1 MEAKV
6 TAESARKKAELL
18 AGGPV
23 LLPLG
28 FKPPFPPS
36 RSTAGPGTGY
46 PELVFS
52 FGGTRVRKAIS
63 RESGDFLL
71 RDDAGTL
78 SILKG
83 GEPFIEGAEL
93 QPTLLHAPFQAFI
106 NVDSRCAYRCVFCGS
121 HRLEPHAT
129 KDLTDDR
136 IVEMAVNASRERGF
150 TGVALTSGVAQS
162 PAETTRRLAGL
173 IERIR
178 EALPEAPVGVE
189 PYVTRSD
196 QIDSLREAGAE
207 EIKINIESFDRDV
220 FEKICPDRDY
230 EMILRRVDHA
240 CEVFGRNKVCS
251 NIIFGL
257 GETDETILNGVRA
270 LAGMG
275 AVATLRAIRVSALNR
290 DDLDRTLGE
299 LRPVTASRMLDLA
312 REQKTIL
319 QDHGLSPL
327 GFKTMCH
334 ACLACDIVPF
344 WDV

>member
-1 MEAKV
+1 M

-23 LLPLG
+23 LLPRD

-36 RSTAGPGTGY
+36 RSTAGPGAGH
-46 PELVFS
+46 PEMVFS
-52 FGGTRVRKAIS
+52 FGGTRAKKAIS
-63 RESGDFLL
+63 RDSGDFLL
-71 RDDAGTL
+71 RDSGGTL
-78 SILKG
+78 SIMREGK
-83 GEPFIEGAEL
+83 PFIKEVEL

-129 KDLTDDR
+129 KNLTDDR
-136 IVEMAVNASRERGF
+136 IVDMAVNASKERGF
-150 TGVALTSGVAQS
+150 TGVALTSGVARS
-162 PAETTRRLAGL
+162 PADTTLRLARL

-178 EALPEAPVGVE
+178 GALPETSIGVE
-189 PYVTRSD
+189 PYVTLPNQVD
-196 QIDSLREAGAE
+196 TLLEAGAD
-207 EIKINIESFDRDV
+207 EIKMNIESFDRDL
-220 FEKICPDRDY
+220 FGEICPDRDY
-230 EMILRRVDHA
+230 DVILHGISHA

-257 GETDETILNGVRA
+257 GETDETILNGVTV
-270 LAGMG
+270 LADMG
-275 AVATLRAIRVSALNR
+275 AVATLRAIRVNELNIA
-290 DDLDRTLGE
+290 DLDRVLGDMQ
-299 LRPVTASRMLDLA
+299 PVTADRMLSLA
-312 REQKTIL
+312 RGQKRIL
-319 QDHGLSPL
+319 QGHGLSPL

>member
-1 MEAKV
+1 METKV

-23 LLPLG
+23 LLPSD
-28 FKPPFPPS
+28 FRPPFPPS
-36 RSTAGPGTGY
+36 RSTAGPGAGR

-52 FGGTRVRKAIS
+52 FGGTRAKKAIS
-63 RESGDFLL
+63 RDSGDFLL
-71 RDDAGTL
+71 RDSCGTF
-78 SILKG
+78 SILKD
-83 GEPFIEGAEL
+83 GEPFIDGVEL

-106 NVDSRCAYRCVFCGS
+106 NVDSRCAYRCVFCAS

-129 KDLTDDR
+129 KNLTDDK
-136 IVEMAVNASRERGF
+136 IVEMAVNASREHGF

-162 PAETTRRLAGL
+162 PAATTVRLAGL

-178 EALPEAPVGVE
+178 EALPETPIGVE
-189 PYVTRSD
+189 PYVSCPD
-196 QIDSLREAGAE
+196 QIDSLQEAGAD
-207 EIKINIESFDRDV
+207 EIKINIESFDRDL

-230 EMILRRVDHA
+230 DVILQGINHA

-257 GETDETILNGVRA
+257 GETDETVLNGVKV
-270 LAGMG
+270 LADMG
-275 AVATLRAIRVSALNR
+275 AVATLRAIRVNELNR
-290 DDLDRTLGE
+290 ADLNRTLGE
-299 LRPVTASRMLDLA
+299 TQPVTAGRMLNLA
-312 REQKTIL
+312 REQKRIL
-319 QDHGLSPL
+319 RDYDLSPL
-327 GFKTMCH
+327 GFRTMCH